1 MAHLHSYYYPLHDLS
16 RLLGANLGTQS
27 LALIF
32 LRIYK
37 VNNILFINI
46 NNFI

>member
-1 MAHLHSYYYPLHDLS
+1 MAHLHSYYYLLHDLS
-16 RLLGANLGTQS
+16 RFLGANLGTQS